1 MNEGANIVKGR
12 NNNQVVLD
20 KNGGIATT
28 SGNSL
33 ILVNS
38 QIPPQPPIST
48 PSSVTSTYNIPNL
61 TSIGSLSLNES
72 KDVIPL
78 YYPTESKPTPTS
90 SLITDTSS
98 FLLPEIEET
107 FNVLFEGNQIFTQT
121 DTIGSTDPLIN
132 PLASTVSGNRSKQG
146 NNNTSGTTPLSES
159 ETEEILTKILEGLGI
174 TPTDGNIIFIKAWR
188 QAEGGRAAFN
198 AFNTILNKPGATR
211 YNNIGVKNYKN
222 KEDGISANVQSLQTN
237 SVYNNMLQKLKN
249 VRTIQ
254 DAYSLAVSESDG
266 PKNGAFYVWSEGYY
280 NNRIKDC
287 KDFANGTLDRTNP
300 EKAAII
306 REFNGCP
313 PPENV
318 SNRYIASV
326 LKGWIGLGYTKPSQ
340 TKVTAVIYGP

>member
-1 MNEGANIVKGR
+1 MNEGANILKGR
-12 NNNQVVLD
+12 NNNQVILD

-33 ILVNS
+33 ILINS
-38 QIPPQPPIST
+38 QTPPQSPIST
-48 PSSVTSTYNIPNL
+48 PSSVTSTYSLPNL
-61 TSIGSLSLNES
+61 KSTGSLSLTES

-78 YYPTESKPTPTS
+78 YFPTQSTIILTS

-107 FNVLFEGNQIFTQT
+107 FNVLFEENQVFTQT

-132 PLASTVSGNRSKQG
+132 PLASIISGNRNKQE

-159 ETEEILTKILEGLGI
+159 ETEEILTKILEGLRI

-198 AFNTILNKPGATR
+198 AFNTILSKPGVTQ
-211 YNNIGVKNYKN
+211 YNNIGVKNYKS
-222 KEDGISANVQSLQTN
+222 KEDGISANVQSLKESQ
-237 SVYNNMLQKLKN
+237 YNILLQKLKN
-249 VRTIQ
+249 VKTIQ
-254 DAYSLAVSESDG
+254 DAYNLAVLESDG
-266 PKNGAFYVWSEGYY
+266 PGNGAFYVWSEGYY
-280 NNRIKDC
+280 INRIQEC
-287 KDFANGTLDRTNP
+287 KELAAGTLDRTNP
-300 EKAAII
+300 KRAAVI

-313 PPENV
+313 PPKNI
-318 SNRYIASV
+318 SNKYIASV
-326 LKGWIGLGYTKPSQ
+326 LKGWIRLGYTKPSQ